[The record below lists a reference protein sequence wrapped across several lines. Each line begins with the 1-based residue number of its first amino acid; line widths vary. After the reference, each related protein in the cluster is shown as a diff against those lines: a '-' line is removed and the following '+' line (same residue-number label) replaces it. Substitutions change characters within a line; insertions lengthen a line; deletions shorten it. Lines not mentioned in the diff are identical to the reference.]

1 MTNKS
6 NIKEIKELRRIIR
19 EAKAEGFDNI
29 AQRFEDELD
38 SLLANDKLVGNNPH
52 MYKVRDLP
60 LF

>member
-60 LF
+60 PF